1 MGEPGEAAGR
11 RRRPP
16 TRPPR
21 LHLSRRA
28 GSAVSAPLMGLRA
41 APSPGEEE
49 KEEEKEASRWRR

>member
-1 MGEPGEAAGR
+1 MGEPGEASGR
-11 RRRPP
+11 WRCPP

-49 KEEEKEASRWRR
+49 EEEKEASRWRR